1 MSAWFFL
8 ACAIALEVTG
18 TFLLKLS
25 NGFEYWVWGMLSI
38 ACYSACFWFL
48 APAMKVLPVGVVY
61 AIWAG
66 VGIVAATIIGIF
78 AFQERLGA
86 LQTVFIALIL
96 TGAVGLNLTT
106 KQSSATTPTPSRGTI
121 S

>member
-8 ACAIALEVTG
+8 AAAIALEITG

-25 NGFEYWVWGMLSI
+25 NGFEKWHWGALSI
-38 ACYSACFWFL
+38 LFYSACFWVL

-66 VGIVAATIIGIF
+66 VGIVAASVIGVF
-78 AFQERLGA
+78 AFDERLGA
-86 LQTVFIALIL
+86 LQYLCIVLVL
-96 TGAVGLNLTT
+96 VGAVGLRLTT
-106 KQSSATTPTPSRGTI
+106 TS
-121 S
+121 